1 VSLIKDIEDKTE
13 IIELMKG
20 KKLISMKPQDILSFC
35 VKGGDTCV
43 RDI

>member
-1 VSLIKDIEDKTE
+1 VSLIKNIKDKTE

-20 KKLISMKPQDILSFC
+20 KKLISMKPQDMLSFG